1 MQMNDTIKVTGTLN
15 MPVESSVPEPEAAS
29 PSSKPKE
36 VIHATTRNE
45 YYPQT
50 GERMENEFLIL
61 GILLILLAIVI
72 YMRQQLKSE
81 AQ

>member
-1 MQMNDTIKVTGTLN
+1 MNDTIKVTGTLN
-15 MPVESSVPEPEAAS
+15 MPVESSVPEPEAAP

>member
-1 MQMNDTIKVTGTLN
+1 MNDTIKVTGTLN
-15 MPVESSVPEPEAAS
+15 MPVESSVPEPETAS